1 MHTVER
7 LGVACEQYLFV
18 GDEPEWDIKGSA
30 AVGMRPVLM
39 DRGDYYPDHK
49 GEQIRDLNGLL
60 ELL

>member
-1 MHTVER
+1 M
-7 LGVACEQYLFV
+7 ACEQYLFV